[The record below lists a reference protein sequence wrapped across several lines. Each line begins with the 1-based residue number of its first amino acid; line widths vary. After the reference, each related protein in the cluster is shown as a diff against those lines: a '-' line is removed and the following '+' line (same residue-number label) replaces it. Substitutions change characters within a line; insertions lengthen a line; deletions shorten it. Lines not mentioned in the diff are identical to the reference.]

1 MYRHRKA
8 TRSTVSREKAKR
20 AASTQAVAR
29 RSNPKEWA
37 KVAGRPWSVTT
48 SLGASEGRALCVSR
62 SSQERRQCARWA
74 RVKMSEVWEVT
85 SGGVREGELS
95 RQTVSLRTTFSQTR
109 QIRQRGQSFHTTG
122 ARGSGTCASS
132 PGGEEAEGAAS
143 SGHNTALTRRGLI
156 VALLS

>member
-1 MYRHRKA
+1 MERDDEPGSIGR
-8 TRSTVSREKAKR
+8 TS
-20 AASTQAVAR
+20 VACQPLFPGKTPMR
-29 RSNPKEWA
+29 
-37 KVAGRPWSVTT
+37 T
-48 SLGASEGRALCVSR
+48 LGASKDVL
-62 SSQERRQCARWA
+62 
-74 RVKMSEVWEVT
+74 
-85 SGGVREGELS
+85 SGGRDKRRGK
-95 RQTVSLRTTFSQTR
+95 RGGAFQADRFTADTFSQTR